1 MSANRGI
8 PEMSGAGQNDAN
20 DPETDMLDWRPGSVD
35 RRRRFHREII
45 KKDGYL
51 LHLKD
56 VRVSK

>member
-1 MSANRGI
+1 
-8 PEMSGAGQNDAN
+8 MSGAGQNDAN

-35 RRRRFHREII
+35 RRRRFHWEII